1 VKKATVIHIQWE
13 GPFTL
18 TEISKLDDLVRD
30 YGVYQ
35 VYGHHPTYGPSS
47 LLYIGQANQQTFY
60 KRLSQEN
67 WQFEEQDCNFFVGR
81 LSDTNQ
87 PSNDLWGKRID
98 LAERLLIYAH
108 EPARNSKGLYSIPAE
123 KLYNVHILNWGN
135 FSSLLPEVSG
145 LRYTN
150 KFEDLPNYKVFEFKR
165 E

>member
-1 VKKATVIHIQWE
+1 MKKATVIHIQWE

-18 TEISKLDDLVRD
+18 TEISKLDDLARD

-35 VYGHHPTYGPSS
+35 VYGHHPTYGPGS

-67 WQFEEQDCNFFVGR
+67 WEFEERDVNFFVGR
-81 LSDTNQ
+81 LSDTKQ
-87 PSNDLWGKRID
+87 PSNDVWDKSID
-98 LAERLLIYAH
+98 LVERLLIYAH
-108 EPARNSKGLYSIPAE
+108 EPARNSKGLYSIPDE
-123 KLYNVHILNWGN
+123 ELYDVHILNWGN
-135 FSSLLPEVSG
+135 FGSLLTEVSG

-150 KFEDLPNYKVFEFKR
+150 KFEDLPNYKVFEFKQ